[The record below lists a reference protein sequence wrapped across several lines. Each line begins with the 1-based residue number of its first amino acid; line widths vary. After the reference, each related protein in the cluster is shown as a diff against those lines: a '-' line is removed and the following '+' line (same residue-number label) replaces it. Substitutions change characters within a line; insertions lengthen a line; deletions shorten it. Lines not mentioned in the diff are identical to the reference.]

1 MAGSDANWG
10 RIVMAIGKS
19 GSEINPKKISIKF
32 GRYLILDK
40 GKDLITENIKFINR
54 YLKEKELEISID
66 VGLGNSSWIVKTC
79 DFTKNYISI
88 NTDYRS

>member
-19 GSEINPKKISIKF
+19 DSEINPKKISIKF